1 VCCGSLAADRWLR
14 IAGCG
19 SLAADRWLR
28 IAGQQIAGQQIAGQ
42 QIAGLRIARSMRA
55 ATGSR
60 RVEVTPNPDLSTNP
74 YSAGEI

>member
-1 VCCGSLAADRWLR
+1 VLR

-28 IAGQQIAGQQIAGQ
+28 IAGQQIAGQ